1 LHTALIIFVRQPQL
15 GKVKTRLAATMGDAT
30 ALKVYE
36 LLLVHTYQVAASM
49 DMRVYVY
56 YADGIAENDLWQ
68 GQQFYKKEQQG
79 DDLGLRMSNAFAEVF
94 AQGHNKVIIIGSDCY
109 DLTAAILTEAFNAL
123 AQSDAVIGPATDGGY
138 YLLGLNRPMP
148 DLFEGIAWST
158 DTVAAATMS
167 KLYEQDCSVTMLQAL
182 TDVDEEK
189 DIPTALINQL

>member
-49 DMRVYVY
+49 DMPVYIY
-56 YADGIAENDLWQ
+56 YADGIAENDIWQ
-68 GQQFYKKEQQG
+68 GPHFHKKEQQG

-167 KLYEQDCSVTMLQAL
+167 KLYDQGSSVMMLQAL
-182 TDVDEEK
+182 TDIDEEK
-189 DIPTALINQL
+189 NIPQALINQL